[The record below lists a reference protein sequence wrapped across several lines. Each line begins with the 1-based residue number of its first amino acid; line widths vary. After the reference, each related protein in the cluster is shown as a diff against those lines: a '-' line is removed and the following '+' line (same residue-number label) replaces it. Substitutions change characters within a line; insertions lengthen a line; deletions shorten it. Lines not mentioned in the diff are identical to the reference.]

1 MPNKGIKSLW
11 GYPLID
17 SKGRNVI
24 DDVKSNL
31 ENNYQKKTDDILNTT
46 NKSIVGSINEV
57 NAQCKDIM
65 KKIENVGQPT
75 QEQINAAINQAIKD
89 GKVTA
94 GGINSTAKNL
104 LQTILQNALYTSN
117 QSANIIALMS
127 ALGSGESGG
136 DTPTVKTYTI
146 TNNLSHCSNSNSI
159 RSVNENS
166 NYAATITPSE
176 GYTLTDASV
185 TIVMGGTDITS
196 TAYNNGTINI
206 ASVTGNI
213 VITATAKSSG
223 DEMITDGLVNYFDF
237 RNAKYNNEGA
247 GNSTIIN
254 ATKGNGSL
262 FTWIQNAV
270 TAQDNYGIT
279 IGRDFF
285 YNPNSV
291 GTSDTNTNIEGTFT
305 VAFLG
310 YTTSDKNLF
319 GTWSG
324 YTNIPGDINLNPAYM
339 NTSNSIVTV
348 PTETYTTHDGAGY
361 RSLIITADKATGIAK
376 MYLGGSLI
384 KTYIG
389 SDYSDF
395 SKWVITNVGVS
406 QKDVVKATAMIVYDR
421 LLSDVE
427 VMDIVAFFETLEVS
441 K

>member
-17 SKGRNVI
+17 SKGRNAI

-146 TNNLSHCSNSNSI
+146 TNNLTHCSNSNSI

-196 TAYNNGTINI
+196 TVYNNGTINI

-223 DEMITDGLVNYFDF
+223 DEMITNGLVNYFDF

-262 FTWIQNAV
+262 YTWAKNMV
-270 TAQDNYGIT
+270 TAQDNYGISNT
-279 IGRDFF
+279 GRAF
-285 YNPNSV
+285 YYNANSV
-291 GTSDTNTNIEGTFT
+291 GTSGTNIEGTFT

-310 YTTSDKNLF
+310 YTINDKNLF

-324 YTNIPGDINLNPAYM
+324 YTNIEGDIKLNPSYM
-339 NTSNSIVTV
+339 NTSNSLVSV
-348 PTETYTTHDGAGY
+348 PSETYSTHDGAGY

-395 SKWVITNVGVS
+395 SKWVITTVGVT
-406 QKDVVKATAMIVYDR
+406 QAAIVKQTAMIVYDR

>member
-1 MPNKGIKSLW
+1 MANKGIKSLW

-17 SKGRNVI
+17 SKGRNAI

-57 NAQCKDIM
+57 NAQCKDIV

-136 DTPTVKTYTI
+136 DTPTVKMYTI
-146 TNNLSHCSNSNSI
+146 TNNLTHCSNSNSI

-166 NYAATITPSE
+166 NYTATITPSE

-185 TIVMGGTDITS
+185 TIVMGGTDVTS
-196 TAYNNGTINI
+196 TVYNNGTINI

-223 DEMITDGLVNYFDF
+223 DEMITNGLVNYFDF
-237 RNAKYNNEGA
+237 RNAKYNNDGA
-247 GNSTIIN
+247 GGSTIIN

-262 FTWIQNAV
+262 FTWAKNMV
-270 TAQDNYGIT
+270 TAQDNYGLSVNRT
-279 IGRDFF
+279 F
-285 YNPNSV
+285 YYNANSV
-291 GTSDTNTNIEGTFT
+291 GTSGTNIEGTFT

-310 YTTSDKNLF
+310 YTINDKNLF
-319 GTWSG
+319 GAWSG
-324 YTNIPGDINLNPAYM
+324 YTNIEGDIKLNPSYM
-339 NTSNSIVTV
+339 NTSNSIVAV
-348 PTETYTTHDGAGY
+348 PSETYSSHDGAGY

-389 SDYSDF
+389 SDYQDF
-395 SKWVITNVGVS
+395 NKWVITTVGVT
-406 QKDVVKATAMIVYDR
+406 QAAIVKQTAMIVYDR

>member
-1 MPNKGIKSLW
+1 
-11 GYPLID
+11 
-17 SKGRNVI
+17 
-24 DDVKSNL
+24 
-31 ENNYQKKTDDILNTT
+31 
-46 NKSIVGSINEV
+46 
-57 NAQCKDIM
+57 M

-146 TNNLSHCSNSNSI
+146 TNNLTHCSNSNSI

-185 TIVMGGTDITS
+185 TIVMGGTDVTS
-196 TAYNNGTINI
+196 TVYNNGAINI

-254 ATKGNGSL
+254 ATKGNGSI
-262 FTWIQNAV
+262 FTWANNMV
-270 TAQDNYGIT
+270 TAQDNYGLT
-279 IGRDFF
+279 VKRAF
-285 YNPNSV
+285 YYNANSV
-291 GTSDTNTNIEGTFT
+291 GTLDANTNIEGTFT

-310 YTTSDKNLF
+310 YTTNDKNLF

-324 YTNIPGDINLNPAYM
+324 YTNIPGDINLNPSYM

-395 SKWVITNVGVS
+395 SKWVITNVGVTQGS
-406 QKDVVKATAMIVYDR
+406 AVKATAMIVYDR

>member
-17 SKGRNVI
+17 SKGRNAI
-24 DDVKSNL
+24 DDVRSNL
-31 ENNYQKKTDDILNTT
+31 ENNFQRKTDDTLRTT
-46 NKSIVGSINEV
+46 DKTISGAINEV
-57 NAQCKDIM
+57 NTQCKDIV

-127 ALGSGESGG
+127 ALGSSESGG

-146 TNNLSHCSNSNSI
+146 TNNLTHCSNSNSI

-196 TAYNNGTINI
+196 TVYNNGAINI

-223 DEMITDGLVNYFDF
+223 DEMITNGLVNYFDF
-237 RNAKYNNEGA
+237 RNAKYNNDGA
-247 GNSTIIN
+247 GGSTIIN

-262 FTWIQNAV
+262 FTWAKNMV
-270 TAQDNYGIT
+270 TAQDNYGLSVNRT
-279 IGRDFF
+279 F
-285 YNPNSV
+285 YYNANSV
-291 GTSDTNTNIEGTFT
+291 GTSGTNIEGTFT

-310 YTTSDKNLF
+310 YTINDKNLF
-319 GTWSG
+319 GAWSG
-324 YTNIPGDINLNPAYM
+324 YTNIEGDIKLNPSYM
-339 NTSNSIVTV
+339 NTSNSIVAV
-348 PTETYTTHDGAGY
+348 PSEIYSSHDGAGY

-389 SDYSDF
+389 SDYQDF
-395 SKWVITNVGVS
+395 NRWVITIVGVT
-406 QKDVVKATAMIVYDR
+406 QAAIVKQTAMIVYDR

>member
-17 SKGRNVI
+17 SKGRNAI

-57 NAQCKDIM
+57 NAQCKDIV

-104 LQTILQNALYTSN
+104 LQTILQSALYTSN

-146 TNNLSHCSNSNSI
+146 TNNLTHCSNSNSI

-166 NYAATITPSE
+166 NYTATITPSE

-185 TIVMGGTDITS
+185 TIVMGGTDVTS
-196 TAYNNGTINI
+196 TVYNNGTINI

-237 RNAKYNNEGA
+237 RNVKYNNEGA

-262 FTWIQNAV
+262 FTWAKNKV
-270 TAQDNYGIT
+270 TAQDNYGVKLERT
-279 IGRDFF
+279 FF
-285 YNPNSV
+285 YNANSV
-291 GTSDTNTNIEGTFT
+291 GTSGTNIEGTFT

-310 YTTSDKNLF
+310 YTTNSKNLF

-324 YTNIPGDINLNPAYM
+324 YTNIEGRIKLNPLYI
-339 NTSNSIVTV
+339 NTSNSVTKI
-348 PTETYTTHDGAGY
+348 PSEEYNTHDGTAY

-395 SKWVITNVGVS
+395 NKWVITDVGPT
-406 QKDVVKATAMIVYDR
+406 QAGIVKATAMIVYDR